1 MSHELRTP
9 LNAIVGFSDLL
20 AKQTKGSLNETQE
33 RFVQH
38 IREGARYL
46 LELINAV
53 LDLSKLESGRLDLR
67 YEDVHAVKEIAE
79 VIGLMAP
86 LADAKKIGIESK
98 VCSDLLLYADRTR
111 FKQIVFNLL
120 HNAVKFT
127 PEGGSVQVDASREC
141 GSARFVV
148 ADTGVGIPAE
158 EHEAVFDDF
167 HQVAAATAGRPEGT
181 GLGLPITKQ
190 LVELHGGRIWLESEP
205 GKGSRFFFT
214 LPSKDDGEEAVKTQ

>member
-1 MSHELRTP
+1 M
-9 LNAIVGFSDLL
+9 G
-20 AKQTKGSLNETQE
+20 
-33 RFVQH
+33 
-38 IREGARYL
+38 
-46 LELINAV
+46 
-53 LDLSKLESGRLDLR
+53 LSKLGSGRLDLR
-67 YEDVHAVKEIAE
+67 YEDFRASKALAE
-79 VIGLMAP
+79 VTGLMAP
-86 LADAKKIGIESK
+86 LADAKRIGIENK
-98 VCSDLLLYADRTR
+98 VCSDLLLHADRTR

-141 GSARFVV
+141 GVARFVV
-148 ADTGVGIPAE
+148 ADTGVGLPAE

-181 GLGLPITKQ
+181 ALGLPITKQ

-214 LPSKDDGEEAVKTQ
+214 LPAKGDGEEAGEDPVQEVRHDLAERKESQ